1 MKPNFGGFSRPLTKI
16 MQLHVIRTTFTDQS
30 SVGELYLNGVFYC
43 YSLEDV
49 DRDLRADL
57 PLEVIRARK
66 IFAGTAIP
74 TGSYEVILNWS
85 NRFQKQMPLL
95 LRVPGW
101 EGVRIHSGNY
111 PHQTEGC
118 ILLGKTKLDN
128 MVGVS
133 NKTFGAFMVELRRA
147 AKREKI
153 HIEIESRKT
162 PLAGLVASP

>member
-1 MKPNFGGFSRPLTKI
+1 

-30 SVGELYLNGVFYC
+30 SVGELHINGKFYC
-43 YSLEDV
+43 FTLEDV
-49 DRDLRADL
+49 DRDLRAEM
-57 PLEVIRARK
+57 PLADIRAHK
-66 IFAGTAIP
+66 LFAQTAVP

-85 NRFQKQMPLL
+85 DRFKKQLPLL

-101 EGVRIHSGNY
+101 EGVRIHSGNF

-133 NKTFGAFMVELRRA
+133 NKTFEAFMVEIRKA
-147 AKREKI
+147 ARKEKI
-153 HIEIESRKT
+153 HIEIESRR
-162 PLAGLVASP
+162 PVVPGQLAVLTDLEALAVPV

>member
-1 MKPNFGGFSRPLTKI
+1 

-30 SVGELYLNGVFYC
+30 SVGELYLNGAFYC
-43 YSLEDV
+43 YTLEDV

-57 PLEVIRARK
+57 PLDAIRARK
-66 IFAGTAIP
+66 IFAQTAIP
-74 TGSYEVILNWS
+74 TGNYEIILNWS

-133 NKTFGAFMVELRRA
+133 NKTFEAFMVEMRRA
-147 AKREKI
+147 TKREKI

-162 PLAGLVASP
+162 PLAGLVATQPMTVPAVIAEPV